1 MIIEYMLEQV
11 GDSFSMKAPGFVGDG
26 GYWSDP
32 DSFTYV
38 GWAPPLAEREFYLP
52 ESVVVLDKASF
63 IARVLDIN
71 SRYPAQDYESDLEN
85 PTTLTTEQVTAQA
98 SSWWDYKVEEHL
110 NSPIRVTTGLEGEDS
125 YIVVTFAKKGI
136 IVTGTPTLTVLS
148 GEASIVAT
156 LVSKSYNSLTFR
168 APNVSTIDLPANS
181 SIELNGGSITDGEV
195 ALPLYLGDL

>member
-26 GYWSDP
+26 GYWDDP

-52 ESVVVLDKASF
+52 ESILVLDKASF
-63 IARVLDIN
+63 IARALDLHG
-71 SRYPAQDYESDLEN
+71 RYPMQDYESDLEN

-98 SSWWDYKVEEHL
+98 SSWWDYKVDEHL
-110 NSPIRVTTGLEGEDS
+110 NKPISITTELEGEDS

-136 IVTGTPTLTVLS
+136 IVMGTPTLTVLS
-148 GEASIVAT
+148 GEASIAAT

-168 APNVSTIDLPANS
+168 APNVSTIELPANS